1 MDDEEEKN
9 AELLKIQEITK
20 KLEQLSKALLEE
32 RSKTSEY
39 LKRIKQYEMLL
50 SEKDELIQIKSKEKF
65 ELEDKLK
72 SGSFKDKEKKSVPLN
87 KLVTNFFKSESKNE
101 EEKQNIL
108 NIITQLKTENEN
120 LIKSINDENNLF
132 KQQKIQFQETITN
145 QTNEIKN
152 SNLKIT
158 NSKEEHNNLL
168 KEKEILSKEI
178 KDYEKKK
185 NEYYDKFLEWKKQEI
200 EQENL
205 INKTK
210 SDMDIKKKELDI
222 KEKEINELNLKLNEL
237 YKSEKEK
244 KEEIKK
250 SPLSQKDFIAE
261 KIKVVPGNSQIIK
274 TKIKISFNK
283 NTQNNKYEITINSEG
298 QIENINILKTTIGN
312 LEPDIFNLTFFNGE
326 KNDEIY
332 INTENLLSDYFFKTY
347 KEFYAR
353 AISDYC

>member
-1 MDDEEEKN
+1 MS
-9 AELLKIQEITK
+9 
-20 KLEQLSKALLEE
+20 KLIE
-32 RSKTSEY
+32 
-39 LKRIKQYEMLL
+39 
-50 SEKDELIQIKSKEKF
+50 F
-65 ELEDKLK
+65 
-72 SGSFKDKEKKSVPLN
+72 
-87 KLVTNFFKSESKNE
+87 
-101 EEKQNIL
+101 
-108 NIITQLKTENEN
+108 
-120 LIKSINDENNLF
+120 
-132 KQQKIQFQETITN
+132 
-145 QTNEIKN
+145 
-152 SNLKIT
+152 
-158 NSKEEHNNLL
+158 
-168 KEKEILSKEI
+168 
-178 KDYEKKK
+178 EKKK
-185 NEYYDKFLEWKKQEI
+185 KK
-200 EQENL
+200 ENL
-205 INKTK
+205 KKKKKT
-210 SDMDIKKKELDI
+210 DMDIKKKELDI

-298 QIENINILKTTIGN
+298 QIENINILETTIGN